1 MRTLVWTYHRSARAI
16 VYIAVALLF
25 SCNDAEYQLDNE
37 FDPANLGIEPPAAF
51 FHPGVIDT
59 FSVGDTGSFQLYS
72 YNITGVAGA
81 HLNVLYGKLYGEGNS
96 ITIDSVT
103 LDPFFVNENN
113 ECIMFW
119 EDDRQ
124 EGILD
129 VFLFYRP
136 TLNTRT
142 TSGTGSMASVH
153 FRVESD
159 GISELLYG
167 ESTRFVDEV
176 NSPVT
181 INEYGVGS
189 IDVTNP

>member
-16 VYIAVALLF
+16 VYTAVALIF

-37 FDPANLGIEPPAAF
+37 FDPINLGLEPPAAF

-59 FSVGDTGSFQLYS
+59 LSVGDTGSFQLYS
-72 YNITGVAGA
+72 YKITGVAGA
-81 HLNVLYGKLYGEGNS
+81 HLNVLYDWGS

-119 EDDRQ
+119 EDDQ
-124 EGILD
+124 GMLD
-129 VFLFYRP
+129 VFLFYHP

-153 FRVESD
+153 FRVMSD
-159 GISELLYG
+159 GISELVYG
-167 ESTRFVDEV
+167 DSTRFVDEV

>member
-1 MRTLVWTYHRSARAI
+1 MRTLVWTYHRSVRAI

-37 FDPANLGIEPPAAF
+37 FDPANLDLESPAAF

-59 FSVGDTGSFQLYS
+59 LSVGDTGSFQLYS
-72 YNITGVAGA
+72 YKIIGVAGA
-81 HLNVLYGKLYGEGNS
+81 HLNVLYDWGS

-119 EDDRQ
+119 EDHQ
-124 EGILD
+124 GILD
-129 VFLFYRP
+129 VFLFYHP
-136 TLNTRT
+136 TLNART
-142 TSGTGSMASVH
+142 ASGTGSMASVH
-153 FRVESD
+153 FRVKSD
-159 GISELLYG
+159 GISGLVYG
-167 ESTRFVDEV
+167 DSTRFVDEV

>member
-1 MRTLVWTYHRSARAI
+1 VRTLVWIYHSSVRAI

-37 FDPANLGIEPPAAF
+37 FDPTNLDLEPPAVF

-59 FSVGDTGSFQLYS
+59 LSVGDTGSFQLYS
-72 YNITGVAGA
+72 YMITGVAGA
-81 HLNVLYGKLYGEGNS
+81 HLNVLYGGGHS
-96 ITIDSVT
+96 ITIDSVI

-119 EDDRQ
+119 EDDQ
-124 EGILD
+124 GILD

-153 FRVESD
+153 FRVKSD

>member
-1 MRTLVWTYHRSARAI
+1 MRTLVWIYHSSVRAI

-51 FHPGVIDT
+51 FHPGVINT
-59 FSVGDTGSFQLYS
+59 LSVGDTGSFQLYS

-81 HLNVLYGKLYGEGNS
+81 HLNVLYRELYGGGNS

-119 EDDRQ
+119 EDDQ
-124 EGILD
+124 GMLD
-129 VFLFYRP
+129 VFLFYHP

-153 FRVESD
+153 FRVMSD
-159 GISELLYG
+159 GISELVYG
-167 ESTRFVDEV
+167 DSTRFVDEV